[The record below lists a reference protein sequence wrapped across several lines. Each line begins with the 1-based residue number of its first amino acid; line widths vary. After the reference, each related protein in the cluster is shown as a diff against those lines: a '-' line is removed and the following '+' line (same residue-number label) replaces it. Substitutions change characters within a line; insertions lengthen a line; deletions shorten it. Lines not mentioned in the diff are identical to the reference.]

1 MGFPLVPVMA
11 AGGFYKM
18 PILGDCQL
26 VVPTEFSK
34 DRIELI
40 DQLEDFALA
49 QFAHDKVIRA
59 KLQTRY
65 DISNIVYQWIDDNNP
80 EKQK

>member
-1 MGFPLVPVMA
+1 MGFPIVPTLV
-11 AGGFYKM
+11 GGSFYKM
-18 PILGDCQL
+18 PILGDCEL
-26 VVPTEFSK
+26 VVPTELHS
-34 DRIELI
+34 DPVELI
-40 DQLEDFALA
+40 DLLEDFAIA
-49 QFAHDKVIRA
+49 QFAHDKSIRD